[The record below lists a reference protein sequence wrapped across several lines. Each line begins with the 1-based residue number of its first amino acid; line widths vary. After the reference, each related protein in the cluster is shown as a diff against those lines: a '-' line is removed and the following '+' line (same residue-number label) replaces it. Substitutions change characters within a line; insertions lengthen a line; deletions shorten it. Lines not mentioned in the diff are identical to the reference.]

1 VTPKTILVVDDESHL
16 LDTIQFILQSNG
28 YAALPAR
35 GGEEALERLAALKAA
50 GGRVDLILT
59 DLQMPGPTGLE
70 LVQRLREAGE
80 RAPVLVMTGYSDRET
95 ARRLRERGIEHFLD
109 KPFEEGEL
117 LRRIRELL
125 TPASPR
131 SGGPWGRS
139 AG

>member
-1 VTPKTILVVDDESHL
+1 MTPKTILVVDDESHM

-35 GGEEALERLAALKAA
+35 GGEEALERLAALRAA
-50 GGRVDLILT
+50 GRRVDLILT

-70 LVQRLREAGE
+70 LVQRLRDAGVQ
-80 RAPVLVMTGYSDRET
+80 APVLVMTGYNDQET

-117 LRRIRELL
+117 LRRIREL
-125 TPASPR
+125 A
-131 SGGPWGRS
+131 
-139 AG
+139 

>member
-1 VTPKTILVVDDESHL
+1 MTPKTILVVDDESHL

-70 LVQRLREAGE
+70 LVQRLRDAGVQ
-80 RAPVLVMTGYSDRET
+80 APVLVMTGYNDQET

-109 KPFEEGEL
+109 KPFEESEL
-117 LRRIRELL
+117 LRRVRELVQQR
-125 TPASPR
+125 A
-131 SGGPWGRS
+131 
-139 AG
+139 

>member
-1 VTPKTILVVDDESHL
+1 MTPKTILVVDDESHL

-35 GGEEALERLAALKAA
+35 GGEEDLERLAALRAA

-70 LVQRLREAGE
+70 LVQRLRDAGVQ
-80 RAPVLVMTGYSDRET
+80 APVLVMTGYNDQET
-95 ARRLRERGIEHFLD
+95 VRRLRERGIEHFLD

-117 LRRIRELL
+117 LRRVREL
-125 TPASPR
+125 A
-131 SGGPWGRS
+131 
-139 AG
+139 